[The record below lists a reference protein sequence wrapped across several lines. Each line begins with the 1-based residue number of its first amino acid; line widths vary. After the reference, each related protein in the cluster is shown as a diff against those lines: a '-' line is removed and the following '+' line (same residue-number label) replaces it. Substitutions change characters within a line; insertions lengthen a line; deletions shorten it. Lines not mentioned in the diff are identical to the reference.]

1 MKLWYSFTK
10 ELKLASRSFYFY
22 IELFFAIIILVVVLY
37 AIPENFNTR
46 STEYLYLDMPVEAKA
61 SFESRLLDED
71 TDNTAEEM
79 EIKVKKDMIPVKY
92 YETKDRDIY
101 LANSEED
108 LVSLADSKKQLGAV
122 IKLDVST
129 TPPTTRY
136 KYYLQGYETD
146 RLKNLY
152 KVIHNSNMATL
163 EAAVE
168 NQEVRTLS
176 SEYTVLSDREHTLPS
191 LLTFNGSLMGMFIIA
206 AYIFLDKEQGIIK
219 AYAVT
224 ASTVWQY
231 LMSKTLVITVT
242 SIVTTAIIIIP
253 VMGGKPDYLLM
264 LLFLITTGFFASGIG
279 LLISAYFRTMAKA
292 FNAIYILMVAMML
305 PAIAYFIPGWE
316 PFWIRLLPA
325 YYIIQG
331 FSEIIVKGGN
341 IGYVLLLSLCFL
353 AAGSV
358 LFIWATAK
366 HKKSLTA

>member
-1 MKLWYSFTK
+1 MKLWYSFLK
-10 ELKLASRSFYFY
+10 ELKLASKSFYFY

-37 AIPENFNTR
+37 AIPENFNKR
-46 STEYLYLDMPVEAKA
+46 STEYLYLDMPDTAKM
-61 SFESRLLDED
+61 SFEDRLLQED
-71 TDNTAEEM
+71 LDKTAMET
-79 EIKVKKDMIPVKY
+79 EIKVKKDLIKVMH
-92 YETKDRDIY
+92 YETEDRDIY

-108 LVSLADSKKQLGAV
+108 LILLADSKKQLGAV
-122 IKLDVST
+122 ITVDSET
-129 TPPTTRY
+129 MPPTTSY

-168 NQEVRTLS
+168 DQEVRVLS
-176 SEYTVLSDREHTLPS
+176 TDYVTLSDREHTMPS
-191 LLTFNGSLMGMFIIA
+191 LLTFNGSLMGMFIVA

-242 SIVTTAIIIIP
+242 SIVTTAIITIP

-264 LLFLITTGFFASGIG
+264 LLFLICTGFFASGIG
-279 LLISAYFRTMAKA
+279 LLISGYFRTMTKA
-292 FNAIYILMVAMML
+292 FNVIYLLMVAMML

-331 FSEIIVKGGN
+331 FSELIVKGGN
-341 IGYVLLLSLCFL
+341 TGYVLLLSLGFL
-353 AAGSV
+353 AAGTI
-358 LFIWATAK
+358 LFVWAAIK

>member
-10 ELKLASRSFYFY
+10 ELKLASKSFYFY

-37 AIPENFNTR
+37 AIPENFNNQ
-46 STEYLYLDMPVEAKA
+46 STEYLYLDMSDEAKA

-71 TDNTAEEM
+71 LDKTAEEV
-79 EIKVKKDMIPVKY
+79 EVKVKKDIIPVIY
-92 YETKDRDIY
+92 YETKDRNIY
-101 LANSEED
+101 LAKSEED
-108 LVSLADSKKQLGAV
+108 LVSLADAKKQLGAV
-122 IKLDVST
+122 IKLDTST
-129 TPPTTRY
+129 TPPTTSY

-168 NQEVRTLS
+168 SQEVRSLS
-176 SEYTVLSDREHTLPS
+176 TEYTVLSDREHTLPS

-242 SIVTTAIIIIP
+242 SIVTTAIITIP

-292 FNAIYILMVAMML
+292 FNVIYILMVAMML

-316 PFWIRLLPA
+316 PFWIKLLPA

-341 IGYVLLLSLCFL
+341 VGYVLLLSLGFL
-353 AAGSV
+353 AAGSI